1 MNINNF
7 LKMPLVKITVTI
19 LFIFYLYEKTKND
32 PRTASYQLSK
42 VNFGDSI
49 DGIKN
54 AINIAKKSSSGDNF
68 NSEDQ
73 DFKNNHKNSS
83 SQDLG
88 LISFDDLV
96 LGDKSPEVLCG
107 SQVSIQYSLL
117 EKDSNNLINQSQITF
132 KIGEGFN
139 KLIEKAVI
147 GMKGGGIRIIDIPN
161 NFSTGDNRYDELI
174 KTKKM
179 IYRVLL
185 ITANNS
191 NTVGA
196 SCE

>member
-7 LKMPLVKITVTI
+7 LKMPLVKIIVTI
-19 LFIFYLYEKTKND
+19 LFIFYLYEQTKND

-42 VNFGDSI
+42 INFGDSV
-49 DGIKN
+49 DGLKN
-54 AINIAKKSSSGDNF
+54 AINIAKKSSSGANY
-68 NSEDQ
+68 NSDDQ
-73 DFKNNHKNSS
+73 DFNNDSNSP

-88 LISFDDLV
+88 PISFDDL
-96 LGDKSPEVLCG
+96 LIGNKAPEALCG

-139 KLIEKAVI
+139 KLIEKAII
-147 GMKGGGIRIIDIPN
+147 GMKGGGIRVIDIPN
-161 NFSTGDNRYDELI
+161 NFSTGDVNYDELI

-179 IYRVLL
+179 IYKVLL
-185 ITANNS
+185 IVANNTNIS
-191 NTVGA
+191 GA

>member
-7 LKMPLVKITVTI
+7 LKMPLVKIIVTI
-19 LFIFYLYEKTKND
+19 LFIFYLYEQTKND

-42 VNFGDSI
+42 INFGDSV
-49 DGIKN
+49 DGLKN
-54 AINIAKKSSSGDNF
+54 AINIAKKSSSGANY
-68 NSEDQ
+68 NSDDQ
-73 DFKNNHKNSS
+73 DFNNDSNSP

-88 LISFDDLV
+88 PISFDDL
-96 LGDKSPEVLCG
+96 LIGDKAPEALCG

-139 KLIEKAVI
+139 KLIEKAII
-147 GMKGGGIRIIDIPN
+147 GMKGGGIRVIDIPN
-161 NFSTGDNRYDELI
+161 NFSTGDVNYDELI

-179 IYRVLL
+179 IYKVLL
-185 ITANNS
+185 IVANNTNIS
-191 NTVGA
+191 GA

>member
-7 LKMPLVKITVTI
+7 LKMPLVKIIVTI
-19 LFIFYLYEKTKND
+19 LFIFYLYEQTKND

-42 VNFGDSI
+42 INFGDSV
-49 DGIKN
+49 DGLKN
-54 AINIAKKSSSGDNF
+54 AINIAKKSSSGANY
-68 NSEDQ
+68 NSDDQ
-73 DFKNNHKNSS
+73 DFNNDSNSP

-88 LISFDDLV
+88 PISFDDL
-96 LGDKSPEVLCG
+96 LIGNKAPEALFG

-139 KLIEKAVI
+139 KLIEKAII
-147 GMKGGGIRIIDIPN
+147 GMKGGGIRVIDIPN
-161 NFSTGDNRYDELI
+161 NFSTGDVNYDELI

-179 IYRVLL
+179 IYKVLL
-185 ITANNS
+185 IVANNTNIS
-191 NTVGA
+191 GA

>member
-191 NTVGA
+191 NTAGA

>member
-107 SQVSIQYSLL
+107 SQSV
-117 EKDSNNLINQSQITF
+117 
-132 KIGEGFN
+132 
-139 KLIEKAVI
+139 
-147 GMKGGGIRIIDIPN
+147 KGLTN
-161 NFSTGDNRYDELI
+161 
-174 KTKKM
+174 
-179 IYRVLL
+179 
-185 ITANNS
+185 
-191 NTVGA
+191 
-196 SCE
+196 